1 MTAPGKRRTAV
12 ALQYDGGEAP
22 RVTARGRGAV
32 AENIIDL
39 AREHGIA
46 VEENAGL
53 AEALSTIE
61 LDQEIPIELYE
72 AVARVISFVMRAGKA

>member
-1 MTAPGKRRTAV
+1 MTAPGKPRTAV
-12 ALQYDGGEAP
+12 ALRYDGGEAP
-22 RVTARGRGAV
+22 RVTATGKGAV
-32 AENIIDL
+32 AETIIDL

-53 AEALSTIE
+53 AEALGTIE
-61 LDQEIPIELYE
+61 LDQAIPIELYE